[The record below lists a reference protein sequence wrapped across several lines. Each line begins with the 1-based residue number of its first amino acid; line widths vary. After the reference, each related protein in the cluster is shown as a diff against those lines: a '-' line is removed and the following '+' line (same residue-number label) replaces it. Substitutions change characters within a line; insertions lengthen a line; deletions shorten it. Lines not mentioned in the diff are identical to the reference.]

1 MSDPLSAPAPKQP
14 RPRPR
19 TRQGGP
25 RPPQSRESKFIG
37 YLVLGFGIVAVVAV
51 LLLAFM
57 GGGAP
62 DTNVRQPAPG
72 QAAKIAPLK
81 PQELIQAPEPV
92 PEPEYK
98 SPFKRQ
104 PNMDAAGL
112 DGNWQG
118 MIGQFTAVLQMNKGV
133 YQIIL
138 ATDDSYMPRYYSSGT
153 YKVLEDM
160 ITFTPQNN
168 WPPPVTRSG
177 KGNYQAITRAPFSL
191 MSAFYEGKMLWA
203 NVPPTE
209 ERVRRYLEVPVF
221 MSEDVAYVVWQRIE

>member
-14 RPRPR
+14 RPRPG
-19 TRQGGP
+19 QGGR

-62 DTNVRQPAPG
+62 DMNVQQPTPS
-72 QAAKIAPLK
+72 QTAKISPTK
-81 PQELIQAPEPV
+81 PQELIQARAPV
-92 PEPEYK
+92 PPPEYK
-98 SPFKRQ
+98 PPFKRQ
-104 PNMDAAGL
+104 PNMDVAGL
-112 DGNWQG
+112 NGNWQG
-118 MIGQFTAVLQMNKGV
+118 MIGPFTAVVQMNKGV
-133 YQIIL
+133 YQIVVASDNI
-138 ATDDSYMPRYYSSGT
+138 SMPRYYSSGT

-168 WPPPVTRSG
+168 WPKPLTQSG
-177 KGNYQAITRAPFSL
+177 KGSYQAITRSPFSL

-209 ERVRRYLEVPVF
+209 ERVRRYLQVPVF
-221 MSEDVAYVVWQRIE
+221 MNENVDYVVWQKIE